1 MKILKSLRVPLLLV
15 GIMALANHSNG
26 QSSAS
31 KYLDDIGSQF
41 ESITAD
47 MWDYSAA
54 VAHGKSARKVEKRR
68 KEVLNSITDAKKKVE
83 SMPGFEGDKTFRD
96 AVVAYLKLDY
106 NVMNND
112 YAKIVDMEEVAEQ
125 SYDAME
131 AYLLA
136 QEMASQKLHAANDE
150 LNARQSSFAG
160 AHGITITESTDKTS
174 KKLEAAGLVFK
185 YYNKAYLI
193 FFKSYK
199 QEAYMIDAM
208 NKNNL
213 NALKQNADALAKTS
227 AEGMKKMDSLAP
239 FNGDASIKTEGN
251 ELMKFYKN
259 EALKDCPVMIAY
271 SVKKEN
277 FDKMKKSFD
286 AKKTHNQEEA
296 DEFNKSVAELNK
308 ANADYQKVN
317 QELNNK
323 RSDLLNK
330 WNDTVARFLDKQVP
344 KKK

>member
-1 MKILKSLRVPLLLV
+1 MKILKSTLVPFLLV
-15 GIMALANHSNG
+15 CMLCFAKYSSG
-26 QSSAS
+26 QTSAS

-41 ESITAD
+41 ENITAD

-68 KEVLNSITDAKKKVE
+68 KEVLTSISEAKKKVE
-83 SMPGFEGDKTFRD
+83 SMSGFEGDKTFRD
-96 AVVAYLKLDY
+96 AVIAYLKLDY

-136 QEMASQKLHAANDE
+136 QEMATQKLHAANDE
-150 LNARQSSFAG
+150 LNAKQSSFAG
-160 AHGITITESTDKTS
+160 AHGITITESKDKTS
-174 KKLEAAGLVFK
+174 QKLEAAGLVFK

-208 NKNNL
+208 NKNDL
-213 NALKQNADALAKTS
+213 NALKQNADALAKNS
-227 AEGMKKMDSLAP
+227 AEGIKKFDSLQP
-239 FNGDASIKTEGN
+239 FNGDGSLKTEGI
-251 ELMKFYKN
+251 EMMKFYKS
-259 EALKDCPVMIAY
+259 EATKDCPVMIAY

-286 AKKTHNQEEA
+286 AKSNHSQAEA
-296 DEFNKSVAELNK
+296 NEFNKSVAELNK
-308 ANADYQKVN
+308 ANTDYQKVN
-317 QELNNK
+317 QDLNNK
-323 RSDLLNK
+323 RNDLLNK
-330 WNDTVARFLDKQVP
+330 WNETVARFLDKQVP